1 MEYGGC
7 SQQPRMRGLLPWFTF
22 SFFSDRKPGASLGEV
37 RSTHVSTFPGAAGQA
52 LGGGAGPDRCAQS
65 APQPLLYLRKL
76 EDQPSKEMRGRM
88 LSPATV
94 EADVLAQ
101 GSVTVI

>member
-37 RSTHVSTFPGAAGQA
+37 RSTHVSTFPGAAGQPS
-52 LGGGAGPDRCAQS
+52 GAGPDRGAQS